1 MSEYEGKPKQPTS
14 VDVLSQAPRRET
26 YSDENG
32 TGSPNL
38 DAGELQKSKAW
49 KEHKPAKIACKERVK
64 AGS

>member
-26 YSDENG
+26 YSDEHG

-38 DAGELQKSKAW
+38 DPGELQNSKAW
-49 KEHKPAKIACKERVK
+49 KEHKPAKQLPKKK
-64 AGS
+64 A

>member
-1 MSEYEGKPKQPTS
+1 MMEDRPKKPTS
-14 VDVLSQAPRRET
+14 VDVLSQAPRRDNYGPEHG
-26 YSDENG
+26 S
-32 TGSPNL
+32 GSPNL